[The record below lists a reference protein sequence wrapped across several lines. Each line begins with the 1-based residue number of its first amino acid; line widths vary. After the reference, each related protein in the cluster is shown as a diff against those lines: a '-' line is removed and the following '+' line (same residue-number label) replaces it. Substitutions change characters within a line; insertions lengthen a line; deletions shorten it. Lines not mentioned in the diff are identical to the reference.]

1 MIEQVLIDGTDAV
14 VPRITGMAYKT
25 GEHTFTVDPDDPLV
39 PGFVL
44 R

>member
-1 MIEQVLIDGTDAV
+1 
-14 VPRITGMAYKT
+14 MAYKT
-25 GEHTFTVDPDDPLV
+25 GEHWFEVDPHDPLL